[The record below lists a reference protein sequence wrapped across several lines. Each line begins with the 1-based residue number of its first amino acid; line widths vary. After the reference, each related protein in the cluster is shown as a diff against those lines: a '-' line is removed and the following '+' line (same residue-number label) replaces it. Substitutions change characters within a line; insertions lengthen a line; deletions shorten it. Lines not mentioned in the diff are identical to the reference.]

1 MNYQF
6 MNPVGV
12 IISCVKVQKGKLVGM
27 LRNIHFIIKKLI
39 IYLTHTVILR
49 LVFDLCVGVCGGE
62 LVEIKASFL
71 LSKNLSIYSFRNHL

>member
-27 LRNIHFIIKKLI
+27 LRNIHFIIKKTDYLFDPHS
-39 IYLTHTVILR
+39 YLTSCFR
-49 LVFDLCVGVCGGE
+49 LVCWGVWRRVGGNQSVIF
-62 LVEIKASFL
+62 VI
-71 LSKNLSIYSFRNHL
+71 